1 MMITVYG
8 SLIRKLERKYCFKS
22 FRMEGR
28 EGRREVLTVNVL
40 AGFKLPWIGIM
51 AKRVPANQ
59 RTRTQIKAKEVFKMA
74 VLT

>member
-1 MMITVYG
+1 
-8 SLIRKLERKYCFKS
+8 
-22 FRMEGR
+22 MEGR